1 MILFSGPVDL
11 KVIGFNRSDVQVAW
25 LNPPLTAVPSLPY
38 EITVQSINPEFQI
51 DYFLK
56 AFRLEEKPFMS
67 IDLSGYECR
76 MICITVAVLGHNFIS
91 YILLS
96 LCVTSSAKR
105 EISRKVYGN
114 KPHLW

>member
-38 EITVQSINPEFQI
+38 EITVQSINPESQI

-56 AFRLEEKPFMS
+56 AFRLEEEPFML

-76 MICITVAVLGHNFIS
+76 MVCITVAVLGQENDGQS
-91 YILLS
+91 VNATLPSCEL
-96 LCVTSSAKR
+96 
-105 EISRKVYGN
+105 
-114 KPHLW
+114 